1 MRIDGTD
8 EAIMAV
14 LQQDGRLS
22 NREVARRLEISEGQ
36 VRQRLRKLL
45 NGGAVRFDAVTDG
58 RAMGIDFIAFV
69 KVSVVPKHL
78 EAFLRTCA
86 EFEDVWYLAALS
98 GRFNVLAGLCTENA
112 IDAMHIVNRRY
123 AAPRRG
129 QRDRSAAGVRRDQ
142 ARLPRDRRAPGIA
155 LSGTPAPRAP
165 AGAPAIRSSS
175 GGSATRSWRIRRR
188 WLVVSERRSNVR
200 FTDTE
205 STDGSFA

>member
-36 VRQRLRKLL
+36 VRHRLRKLL

-58 RAMGIDFIAFV
+58 RPMGIDFVAFV

-112 IDAMHIVNRRY
+112 MDAMHIVNRCMR
-123 AAPRRG
+123 PL
-129 QRDRSAAGVRRDQ
+129 DGVNEVEVRQVSGATKHDYHEIVV
-142 ARLPRDRRAPGIA
+142 AR
-155 LSGTPAPRAP
+155 
-165 AGAPAIRSSS
+165 
-175 GGSATRSWRIRRR
+175 
-188 WLVVSERRSNVR
+188 E
-200 FTDTE
+200 
-205 STDGSFA
+205 

>member
-58 RAMGIDFIAFV
+58 RAMGIDFVAFV

-98 GRFNVLAGLCTENA
+98 GRFNVMAVLCTENA
-112 IDAMHIVNRRY
+112 MDAMHIVNRRMQPLDGVNEIEVRQVSGATKHDY
-123 AAPRRG
+123 HEIVVPR
-129 QRDRSAAGVRRDQ
+129 
-142 ARLPRDRRAPGIA
+142 
-155 LSGTPAPRAP
+155 
-165 AGAPAIRSSS
+165 
-175 GGSATRSWRIRRR
+175 
-188 WLVVSERRSNVR
+188 E
-200 FTDTE
+200 
-205 STDGSFA
+205 